1 MQIEK
6 SESLAISYLRVLALI
21 SILSCHFLQALDNK
35 WAWIFNIGVQVFFFI
50 SGYLYGH
57 KVVTDWKLFFKGRL
71 LKVYF
76 PFIVV
81 SSFFILVYII
91 TDVKVSKTSILS
103 YILNTQM
110 FIGKIKGLGHLWFVS
125 AIAIC
130 YLTTP
135 LLQVLQSRSS
145 VLIWVLL
152 GFSVYEITIMKYD
165 VSLFMP
171 IFLYAFGYFYANIK
185 RIVKLLLVSILTI
198 ISLVITYSITWQQL
212 LNYDGTMN
220 RIFHVYVGLTISI
233 IIIGSL
239 YKVLHIEKM
248 YRIAKMLDN
257 YSYEIYLVHHPLIL
271 GPISLMQMT
280 NNRVLNVIIILA
292 ITGVSAYVLKKTM
305 ALIYQ
310 YSLSKPLL

>member
-6 SESLAISYLRVLALI
+6 SESLAISYLRVLALL
-21 SILSCHFLQALDNK
+21 SILSCHFLQALENK
-35 WAWIFNIGVQVFFFI
+35 WAWILNIGVQVFFFI

-81 SSFFILVYII
+81 SSFFILAYII

-110 FIGKIKGLGHLWFVS
+110 FTGKIKGLGHLWFVS

-145 VLIWVLL
+145 VLIWMLL
-152 GFSVYEITIMKYD
+152 GFSVYEIIIMKYD

-185 RIVKLLLVSILTI
+185 RNLKLLLVSVLAI
-198 ISLVITYSITWQQL
+198 ISSVITYSITWQQL

-220 RIFHVYVGLTISI
+220 RLFHVYVGLTISI

-239 YKVLHIEKM
+239 YKVLHIGKM
-248 YRIAKMLDN
+248 YSIAKLLDN

-271 GPISLMQMT
+271 GPISLMQMS

-292 ITGVSAYVLKKTM
+292 ITGFIAYVLKKTM

-310 YSLSKPLL
+310 YSLSKPHL

>member
-6 SESLAISYLRVLALI
+6 SESLAISYLRVLALL
-21 SILSCHFLQALDNK
+21 SILSCHFLQALENK
-35 WAWIFNIGVQVFFFI
+35 WAWILNIGVQVFFFI

-57 KVVTDWKLFFKGRL
+57 KAVTDWKLFFKGRL

-81 SSFFILVYII
+81 SSFFILAYII

-110 FIGKIKGLGHLWFVS
+110 FTGKIKGLGHLWFVS

-152 GFSVYEITIMKYD
+152 VFSVYEITIMKHD

-185 RIVKLLLVSILTI
+185 RNLKLLLVSVLAI
-198 ISLVITYSITWQQL
+198 ISSVITYSITWQQL

-233 IIIGSL
+233 IIIGCL
-239 YKVLHIEKM
+239 YKVLHIGKM
-248 YRIAKMLDN
+248 YSIARLLDN

-271 GPISLMQMT
+271 GPLSLMQMT
-280 NNRVLNVIIILA
+280 NNRAFNVVIILV
-292 ITGVSAYVLKKTM
+292 ITSVCAYALKKTVS
-305 ALIYQ
+305 LIYHQ
-310 YSLSKPLL
+310 FSL

>member
-6 SESLAISYLRVLALI
+6 SESLAISYLRVLALL
-21 SILSCHFLQALDNK
+21 SILSCHILQALENK
-35 WAWIFNIGVQVFFFI
+35 WAWILNIGVQVFFFI

-57 KVVTDWKLFFKGRL
+57 KAVTDWKHFFKGRL

-76 PFIVV
+76 PFVVV
-81 SSFFILVYII
+81 SSFFILAYII

-110 FIGKIKGLGHLWFVS
+110 FTGKVKGLGHLWFVS
-125 AIAIC
+125 AIAVC
-130 YLTTP
+130 YFTTP
-135 LLQVLQSRSS
+135 LLQALQSRSS

-185 RIVKLLLVSILTI
+185 GELKLLLVSVLAI
-198 ISLVITYSITWQQL
+198 ISSVITYSITWQQL

-220 RIFHVYVGLTISI
+220 RLFHVYVGLTISI

-239 YKVLHIEKM
+239 YKVLHIGKL
-248 YRIAKMLDN
+248 YSIAKLLDN
-257 YSYEIYLVHHPLIL
+257 YSYEIYLMHHPFIL
-271 GPISLMQMT
+271 GPLSLMQMT
-280 NNRVLNVIIILA
+280 NNRALNVVVILA

-310 YSLSKPLL
+310 YSLSKLLL